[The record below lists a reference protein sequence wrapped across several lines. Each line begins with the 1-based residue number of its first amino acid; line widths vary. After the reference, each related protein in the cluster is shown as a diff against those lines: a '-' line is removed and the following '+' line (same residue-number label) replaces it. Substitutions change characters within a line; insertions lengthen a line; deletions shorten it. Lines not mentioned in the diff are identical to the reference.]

1 MVYNITNIYCLQSSD
16 KSQTTY
22 VPRHDL
28 TNDVNMISTATREKK
43 NANDGYDNKI
53 TTMYMYTSLSY
64 CPIALFCSDDGDDK
78 WMIVMMTEPKTSKI
92 EATEIN

>member
-1 MVYNITNIYCLQSSD
+1 
-16 KSQTTY
+16 
-22 VPRHDL
+22 
-28 TNDVNMISTATREKK
+28 
-43 NANDGYDNKI
+43 
-53 TTMYMYTSLSY
+53 MYMYTSLSY